1 MQGDGL
7 DFDLAELDFVV
18 VVLKTD
24 VSSPELRAPAV
35 ENTLPIQGCDDL
47 VAADFHLVG
56 VPLIR
61 RRIDGDQPQDEILN
75 SSVLPSGR

>member
-1 MQGDGL
+1 MHGDGL
-7 DFDLAELDFVV
+7 DFDPAELDFVV
-18 VVLKTD
+18 LVVLKTD

-35 ENTLPIQGCDDL
+35 ENILPIQGCDD
-47 VAADFHLVG
+47 HLVV

-61 RRIDGDQPQDEILN
+61 RKIDGDQPQDEILN